1 MSEILASIH
10 GRSVGLDAAGRLIVA
25 GGFKVGSHGS
35 QIEYPSPLRAVLF
48 DDFLGDAIVT
58 TNFGNP
64 TKGSDGGTVDFAHL
78 TGVNGLLKGTTGAGA
93 TTTMAVNGIQL
104 HSALQWKANQST
116 LPRKLSFQTRIKISA
131 ITAIS
136 LFCGFT
142 DQIAALEAPFESAAS
157 GDTVTSNATDACGFL
172 FDTDMTTDN
181 IWLCGVKGDTDA
193 TKQDSGLAFVAD
205 TFRTLRIEIDSNEI
219 ATFFIDGVQVGTAMT
234 GALTKTV
241 ALTPVIAAFSQ
252 SAASRDVT
260 LDYIHC
266 AADRV

>member
-1 MSEILASIH
+1 MQQLVSLH
-10 GRSVGLDAAGRLIVA
+10 GRQAGLGPDGSLIVPA
-25 GGFKVGSHGS
+25 GFVAGDHGN
-35 QIEYPSPLRAVLF
+35 QIEVPSPRRVALF
-48 DDFLGDAIVT
+48 DDFLGDAIQAPLW
-58 TNFGNP
+58 GNA

-104 HSALQWKANQST
+104 HSALQWKADQSA
-116 LPRKLSFQTRIKISA
+116 LPRKLVFQTRVKLSA
-131 ITAIS
+131 ITGIS

-157 GDTVTSNATDACGFL
+157 ADTVTSNATDAVGFL
-172 FDTDMTTDN
+172 FDTDMATDN
-181 IWLCGVKGDTDA
+181 IWLCGVKNNTDA
-193 TKQDSGLAFVAD
+193 ALQNSGLAFAAD
-205 TFRTLRIEIDSNEI
+205 TFKTLRVEVDANEI

-241 ALTPVIAAFSQ
+241 ALTPVISAFSQ
-252 SAASRDVT
+252 GAASRDVT